1 MRIYAY
7 DCGLSRTKIVTYE
20 DGEIIKREIIA
31 GLPEIGEDTNSPQ
44 GALTPQQARGGFP
57 AATGVFAEKTGA
69 KIIIPEFEAA
79 AAGLRRLSGKDEF
92 LGVIIGTGTPFL
104 RVSGDT
110 YAHIGGTGVGGGTV
124 TGLGALLCGETDFD
138 KLYSLSKCGKSSVLD
153 LMLRDI
159 SFETSDLLPENVT
172 ACNFG
177 KEKTEAAAE
186 DKAAAIFTLVFQVVF
201 VMAALAARDLDT
213 IVVGGG
219 LSNLPEAVD
228 TANQIGAMHGKTFI
242 FPDDR
247 EFSNAIGAAF
257 CAQKKITK

>member
-1 MRIYAY
+1 MRIIAY
-7 DCGLSRTKIVTYE
+7 DCGLSRTKTITYE
-20 DGEIIKREIIA
+20 DGEIIKKEIVSGIPDA
-31 GLPEIGEDTNSPQ
+31 GKTD
-44 GALTPQQARGGFP
+44 ALT
-57 AATGVFAEKTGA
+57 AATGIYAEKTGA

-79 AAGLRRLSGKDEF
+79 AAGLRKLSGKDEF

-104 RVSGDT
+104 RVKDDT

-138 KLYSLSKCGKSSVLD
+138 KLYSLSKSGKSSVLD

-219 LSNLPEAVD
+219 LSTLPEAVE
-228 TANQIGAMHGKTFI
+228 TAKQIGAMHGKTFI
-242 FPDDR
+242 FPEDR
-247 EFSNAIGAAF
+247 EYTNAIGTLI
-257 CAQKKITK
+257 KSKGIN